1 MKTGSQNDLFLDGG
15 ADVALDA
22 ATTRRALDEL
32 FCLTEQY
39 KSTQSYCDLLLFVA
53 NFRFYAPY
61 NAMLI
66 HIQRPGAKFVC
77 TPSRWLDDFKR
88 EIKPGSSPLLILQ
101 PMGPVMFVFDVLD
114 TIPLPGA
121 PKLPDGVESPFEVSG
136 TVESQFEK
144 TIGNAL
150 RDGIEVS
157 PFHGGSQQ
165 AGQIASARSH
175 RLLQYQTRFK
185 PKPEFVPVPLRYEL
199 LLNGSQPRE
208 VQYATLVHEL
218 AHLYCGHLGSPNPSW
233 WPDRRG
239 CSLEEREFEAES
251 VSYLVCRRLGIDT
264 PSEDYLAGYLEHNA
278 TVPSIS
284 LEAVMVAANLV
295 ERMGRERLKPRKEAK
310 K

>member
-1 MKTGSQNDLFLDGG
+1 MKSGSQSDLFLDSGPDG
-15 ADVALDA
+15 ALDA

-32 FCLTEQY
+32 FCLTQQY

-77 TPSRWLDDFKR
+77 SPSRWLDDFKR
-88 EIKPGSSPLLILQ
+88 EIKPGSSPLLILR

-121 PKLPDGVESPFEVSG
+121 PPLPDRVESPFEVSG
-136 TVESQFEK
+136 TVEAQFEK

-150 RDGIEVS
+150 RDGVEVS

-165 AGQIASARSH
+165 AGQIATARSS
-175 RLLQYQTRFK
+175 RLLHYQTRSK
-185 PKPEFVPVPLRYEL
+185 PELEFVPVPLRYEL
-199 LLNGSQPRE
+199 LLNSNQKRE

-218 AHLYCGHLGSPNPSW
+218 AHLYCGHLGSPNPLW

-251 VSYLVCRRLGIDT
+251 ASYLVCRRLGVDT
-264 PSEDYLAGYLEHNA
+264 PSEDYLAGYLENNA

-284 LEAVMVAANLV
+284 LEAVMVAANLI